1 MDIFTAS
8 LWGIT
13 GLTFIASLVKDK
25 QKTFNSMKMAK
36 GMMKNMV
43 GQIVGILLLI
53 GLILTFIP
61 PEVIKSTLG
70 ESNTFISTIVSA
82 LAGSITLIPAFVA
95 FPLVG
100 SLVDAGASIVP
111 AVAFLT
117 TLTMVGLVTFPLE
130 KREFGLKFATIRNIF
145 SFVFA
150 ILIALAMGV
159 IM

>member
-61 PEVIKSTLG
+61 PEVIRVL
-70 ESNTFISTIVSA
+70 
-82 LAGSITLIPAFVA
+82 
-95 FPLVG
+95 
-100 SLVDAGASIVP
+100 
-111 AVAFLT
+111 
-117 TLTMVGLVTFPLE
+117 
-130 KREFGLKFATIRNIF
+130 
-145 SFVFA
+145 
-150 ILIALAMGV
+150 
-159 IM
+159 